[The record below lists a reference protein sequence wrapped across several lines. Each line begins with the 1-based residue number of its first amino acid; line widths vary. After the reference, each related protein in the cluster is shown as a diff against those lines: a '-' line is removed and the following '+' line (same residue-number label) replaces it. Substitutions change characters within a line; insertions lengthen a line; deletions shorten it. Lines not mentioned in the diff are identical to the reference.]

1 MFAGRR
7 PGWVFKMGDH
17 GLGYYRDA
25 SSAPAIAAGTAPAQP
40 RSGGLVA
47 YGSDDNDDDDD
58 DDDAAAGNAAADGSS
73 GAAAAASA
81 ALPSNFFDN
90 PQADSRNK
98 GREVA
103 KTQKQQS
110 LTDEFAEFEKQVAA
124 DLVAAEEA
132 DDAAEEDEEEAKL
145 REAVSVARELE
156 NKLEG
161 LRKQREAAAERLR
174 LAQPV
179 STSAA
184 AGGAAAGSGASKEA
198 EDDEDDE
205 DDLDESALDVLDWR
219 AKGL

>member
-1 MFAGRR
+1 MTTTTTLPLATLQLTGR
-7 PGWVFKMGDH
+7 
-17 GLGYYRDA
+17 
-25 SSAPAIAAGTAPAQP
+25 
-40 RSGGLVA
+40 LVLLLLL
-47 YGSDDNDDDDD
+47 
-58 DDDAAAGNAAADGSS
+58 
-73 GAAAAASA
+73 A

-161 LRKQREAAAERLR
+161 LRKQRRLPPR
-174 LAQPV
+174 
-179 STSAA
+179 
-184 AGGAAAGSGASKEA
+184 G
-198 EDDEDDE
+198 
-205 DDLDESALDVLDWR
+205 
-219 AKGL
+219 